1 MKNDFLCF
9 LSCTG
14 NGPKPVPARDPGD
27 YRVPILRTTH
37 KTAPITFINRKD
49 FPRSSTMWKNNLA
62 PSNGA
67 GLAGGL
73 DRHRWMQRPEEPE
86 QRNRTVPVPCQ
97 PGGSCRGPASVF
109 CWRSTVLDTAEG
121 NTDQC
126 TDQVN
131 SLSVIFLLDY
141 AGDGTQCYPVGPEVL
156 RHAKGGQSHQ
166 GNADP
171 LEHKI
176 KQGAS
181 QFYAPGGQGSC
192 RRQQSTSLFLLFV
205 LGFCLLCSGFM
216 NGMLVCGSIFISA
229 GIGVLLLSV
238 FFPTSCSSPVCTGS
252 RSAGIGVSGSS

>member
-1 MKNDFLCF
+1 MVRHPF
-9 LSCTG
+9 SAG
-14 NGPKPVPARDPGD
+14 DP
-27 YRVPILRTTH
+27 
-37 KTAPITFINRKD
+37 
-49 FPRSSTMWKNNLA
+49 
-62 PSNGA
+62 
-67 GLAGGL
+67 
-73 DRHRWMQRPEEPE
+73 Q
-86 QRNRTVPVPCQ
+86 C
-97 PGGSCRGPASVF
+97 
-109 CWRSTVLDTAEG
+109 LDTAEG

-229 GIGVLLLSV
+229 GIGGLLLSV

-252 RSAGIGVSGSS
+252 RSAGTGVFGSSRRS

>member
-1 MKNDFLCF
+1 
-9 LSCTG
+9 
-14 NGPKPVPARDPGD
+14 
-27 YRVPILRTTH
+27 
-37 KTAPITFINRKD
+37 
-49 FPRSSTMWKNNLA
+49 
-62 PSNGA
+62 
-67 GLAGGL
+67 
-73 DRHRWMQRPEEPE
+73 MQRPEEPE

-131 SLSVIFLLDY
+131 ALSVIFLLDY
-141 AGDGTQCYPVGPEVL
+141 AGDGTSVTRLAQKFCAMRRVDKAIKQ
-156 RHAKGGQSHQ
+156 RRS
-166 GNADP
+166 